1 MSEQYTALKA
11 LADETRLRVIGLLAK
26 RAYCVR
32 ALARKVGV
40 SESAVSQHMKI
51 LKNAGLVTGV
61 KWGYHMHYQVNREAL
76 RALNEAVSALS
87 EPVPAFAKENIDGQ
101 AVRNWLARLQPGDLA
116 VVQRLTGCALAA

>member
-76 RALNEAVSALS
+76 RALDEAVSALS
-87 EPVPAFAKENIDGQ
+87 EPVQ
-101 AVRNWLARLQPGDLA
+101 AE
-116 VVQRLTGCALAA
+116 CAPKGGNCDEFVEEICRRKTTRRESSEC